1 MGRVSHLCALLDVPV
16 ELQQAVPG
24 GFGGRGQGEGLFHV
38 GGPVPQPALDAISL
52 IELLHLWDRERRD
65 WGYPGTAQ
73 EFGKG
78 TSAAFPGQKTQQL
91 TPNLSVGCSS
101 CTSLSAE
108 LAPQYPTFFFFF
120 SGVQPALL

>member
-1 MGRVSHLCALLDVPV
+1 MGRISHLCALLDVPV

-78 TSAAFPGQKTQQL
+78 TSAAFAGQKTQ
-91 TPNLSVGCSS
+91 N
-101 CTSLSAE
+101 
-108 LAPQYPTFFFFF
+108 
-120 SGVQPALL
+120 